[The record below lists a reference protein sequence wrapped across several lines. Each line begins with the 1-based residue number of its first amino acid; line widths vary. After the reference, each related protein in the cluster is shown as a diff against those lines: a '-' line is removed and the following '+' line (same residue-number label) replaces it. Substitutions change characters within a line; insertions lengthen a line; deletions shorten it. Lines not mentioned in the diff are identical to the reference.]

1 MGVSTAVK
9 KGREVKMVGSE
20 VRIIIRRMIVCHE
33 HKVRIVRIMV
43 VKGVR
48 VCSVEVASRG

>member
-1 MGVSTAVK
+1 MA
-9 KGREVKMVGSE
+9 GSE

-33 HKVRIVRIMV
+33 HKVRIVRVMV

-48 VCSVEVASRG
+48 VCSVESLFLPYAHDRQSSS

>member
-1 MGVSTAVK
+1 MAVK
-9 KGREVKMVGSE
+9 KGREVKMAGSE

-48 VCSVEVASRG
+48 GCSVEVASRG

>member
-1 MGVSTAVK
+1 MAVK
-9 KGREVKMVGSE
+9 KGREVKMAGSE
-20 VRIIIRRMIVCHE
+20 VRIIIIRRMIVCHE
-33 HKVRIVRIMV
+33 HRVRIVRIMI

>member
-1 MGVSTAVK
+1 MAVK
-9 KGREVKMVGSE
+9 KGRGVKMAGRE

-33 HKVRIVRIMV
+33 HRVRKVI

-48 VCSVEVASRG
+48 VCSLEVARRD